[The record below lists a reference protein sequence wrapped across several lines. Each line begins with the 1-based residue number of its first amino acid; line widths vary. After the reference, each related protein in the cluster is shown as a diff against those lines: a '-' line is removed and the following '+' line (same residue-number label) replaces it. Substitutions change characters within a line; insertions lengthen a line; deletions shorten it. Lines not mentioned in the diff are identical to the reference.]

1 MSLLPSSKQQ
11 LLISFFHQNSQALQK
26 QFDIPRSQAKQ
37 IIKECPDCR
46 ALSKTP
52 PSTGVNP
59 RGLSSQII
67 WQTYVT
73 HYAPF
78 GIFKYVHISI
88 DTYSG
93 ALHASALTGE
103 SAKNTQA
110 HWLEAFSHFGQP
122 QQLKLIMA
130 LDTLPI
136 LLRFSFSVGL
146 SSIKQEYL
154 TIQPVRQL

>member
-26 QFDIPRSQAKQ
+26 QHDIPHSQAKQ
-37 IIKECPDCR
+37 IIKEYPDCQ
-46 ALSKTP
+46 AFNKAP

-59 RGLSSQII
+59 RGLSSQMT
-67 WQTYVT
+67 WQMDVT

-78 GIFKYVHISI
+78 GKFKYVHISI

-103 SAKNTQA
+103 SAKNIQA
-110 HWLEAFSHFGQP
+110 HWLEASSHLGRP
-122 QQLKLIMA
+122 SKLKLIMA

-136 LLRFSFSVGL
+136 PLRSFFSVGI
-146 SSIKQEYL
+146 SNIK
-154 TIQPVRQL
+154 

>member
-52 PSTGVNP
+52 PSTGVSP

-67 WQTYVT
+67 WQTDVT
-73 HYAPF
+73 HSPF
-78 GIFKYVHISI
+78 GKFKYVHISI

-93 ALHASALTGE
+93 ALHASAVTGE
-103 SAKNTQA
+103 SATNIYKPT
-110 HWLEAFSHFGQP
+110 G
-122 QQLKLIMA
+122 
-130 LDTLPI
+130 
-136 LLRFSFSVGL
+136 LR
-146 SSIKQEYL
+146 
-154 TIQPVRQL
+154 R

>member
-1 MSLLPSSKQQ
+1 M
-11 LLISFFHQNSQALQK
+11 
-26 QFDIPRSQAKQ
+26 
-37 IIKECPDCR
+37 
-46 ALSKTP
+46 
-52 PSTGVNP
+52 GVNSLEL
-59 RGLSSQII
+59 GSQII
-67 WQTYVT
+67 WQTDVT
-73 HYAPF
+73 HYVPF
-78 GIFKYVHISI
+78 GKFKYVHISI

-136 LLRFSFSVGL
+136 PLRFFFSVGI
-146 SSIKQEYL
+146 SNTKQEYL
-154 TIQPVRQL
+154 TIQPVGQL

>member
-11 LLISFFHQNSQALQK
+11 LLISFFIRTARH
-26 QFDIPRSQAKQ
+26 FDIPRSQAKQ
-37 IIKECPDCR
+37 ITKECPDCR

-67 WQTYVT
+67 WQTDVT
-73 HYAPF
+73 YYARF
-78 GIFKYVHISI
+78 GKFKYVHICI

-103 SAKNTQA
+103 SAKDTQA
-110 HWLEAFSHFGQP
+110 HWLEP
-122 QQLKLIMA
+122 LI
-130 LDTLPI
+130 I
-136 LLRFSFSVGL
+136 
-146 SSIKQEYL
+146 
-154 TIQPVRQL
+154 